1 MENFK
6 FKYFLASN
14 SCEGFVSNFT
24 DCYLGHNDF
33 RVYIIKGGPGTGKS
47 SFMKYLIKKADDKN
61 INSVVCPCSSDPDS
75 LDAVIFPEIK
85 TVIMDGTAPH
95 IVEPKYPGVCEEI
108 LNFGEFWNSDKLKI
122 CQDEIINVTNKNK
135 QKHKTASRYFRAA
148 GYLFTDNLNCA
159 LEVADEK
166 KVLSFAKKFIKKHI
180 PIKTGYSKENIRYYG
195 GLTPKGVISFCN
207 CALNETENNYIIS
220 DDFGAV
226 SKIFFSCLREKLI
239 KSGYNI
245 ITVKNPF
252 LPSALIDGIIIPELS
267 LSVFREYEFGHF
279 DTDIRRIHAKRFSDF
294 NSLKPHLSFNRK
306 AIKELLISGCEN
318 LYEAK
323 QIHDK
328 LEKYYISA
336 MDFNKLTAF
345 AEDFATKI
353 FK

>member
-24 DCYLGHNDF
+24 DCYSNHNNF
-33 RVYIIKGGPGTGKS
+33 KVYIIKGGPGTGKS
-47 SFMKYLIKKADDKN
+47 SFMKYLIKKASDQN
-61 INSVVCPCSSDPDS
+61 IMFEVCPCSSDPDS
-75 LDAVIFPEIK
+75 LDAVIFPEIN
-85 TVIMDGTAPH
+85 VAIMDGTAPH

-108 LNFGEFWNSDKLKI
+108 LNFGEFWDSRKLGNYR
-122 CQDEIINVTNKNK
+122 DEIINVTNKNK
-135 QKHKTASRYFRAA
+135 QKHKTAARYFKAA
-148 GYLFTDNLNCA
+148 GYLLSDNLNSA
-159 LEVADEK
+159 LEVTDSK
-166 KVLSFAKKFIKKHI
+166 KVLSFAKTFLKRHI
-180 PIKTGYSKENIRYYG
+180 PNKTGDSKEEIRYYG

-207 CALNETENNYIIS
+207 CALNETESNFIIN

-226 SKIFFSCLREKLI
+226 SKIFFTYLREKLL
-239 KSGYNI
+239 KSGYHI
-245 ITVKNPF
+245 ITVRNPF
-252 LPSALIDGIIIPELS
+252 LPSTLIDGIIIPELS
-267 LSVFREYEFGHF
+267 LSVLREYEFGHF

-306 AIKELLISGCEN
+306 AIRELLISGCEA

-336 MDFNKLTAF
+336 MNFEKIATF
-345 AEDFATKI
+345 AEEFSAKI